1 MLKRIAL
8 LATFAAS
15 AAGAQTFQPG
25 RLPAS
30 SRDSF
35 DVVYQG
41 RPIGAFVMAHS
52 RSGDNVTLVTTAN
65 IAQMGMMALDTVVFN
80 ATTMAPVLFMSSQT
94 MGPMSV
100 GGRVTVA
107 NGKATGS
114 MQQPGPAGVQNV
126 TIDATIPAGMA
137 AEGAD
142 AILIPTLDFS
152 DGLTVSFQTFDAKSG
167 KPKNYTLKVMGKES
181 VTVPAGTYEAWKTEV
196 TSDEVA
202 NIWIT
207 TAEPRKIVMLRL
219 EAQQLEMK
227 RASK

>member
-8 LATFAAS
+8 LAIAAAS
-15 AAGAQTFQPG
+15 TASSQTFQPG

-35 DVVYQG
+35 EVVYQG
-41 RPIGAFVMAHS
+41 RPIGAFVLAHS
-52 RSGDNVTLVTTAN
+52 RTGDNVTLVSTAN

-80 ATTMAPVLFMSSQT
+80 ATTMAPVLFMSNQT
-94 MGPMSV
+94 MGPMSM

-114 MQQPGPAGVQNV
+114 MQQPGPGGMQNV
-126 TIDATIPAGMA
+126 TIDAAIPAGMA
-137 AEGAD
+137 PEGAD
-142 AILIPTLDFS
+142 AILIPTLDLS
-152 DGLTVSFQTFDAKSG
+152 EALTVNFQTFDAKSG
-167 KPKNYTLKVMGKES
+167 KPKNYTLKVLGKES
-181 VTVPAGTYEAWKTEV
+181 VTVPAGTYEAWKVDV

-202 NIWIT
+202 QMWIS
-207 TAEPRKIVMLRL
+207 TAEPRKIVMMRL